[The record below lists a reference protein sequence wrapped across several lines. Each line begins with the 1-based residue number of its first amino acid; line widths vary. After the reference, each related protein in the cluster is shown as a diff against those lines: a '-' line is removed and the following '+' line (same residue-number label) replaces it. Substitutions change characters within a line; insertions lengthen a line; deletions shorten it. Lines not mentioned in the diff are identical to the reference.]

1 MLNKI
6 KLLML
11 AIAAMTLF
19 VACGEKNKEE
29 AGAAKD
35 TLIVAQ
41 AADAK
46 ALDPH
51 ATNDQ
56 PSARIMTQ
64 IYDRLAEIDNDMNI
78 IPALAESWD
87 QPDALTTIFHLR
99 QGVKFHNGEEL
110 KASDVKFSI
119 ERELGTPTV
128 SHIVEGIDKVEVL
141 DDYTVKVSTIDPCGA
156 ILYNLA
162 HPASSILNE
171 KAVTESGE
179 NYGQEPVGTGPYK
192 FVSWDAG
199 DKITLEANAEYFNKV
214 PVIKNLVF
222 RNITEGTNRV
232 IGLETGE
239 VDIAYDIE
247 PIDSERVAT
256 HKDLQFTEQE
266 APSLD
271 YIGFNMKKKPFDNK
285 KVRQAIATAVNI
297 DDLIEAVLMGAGTK
311 ANSPIGPKVFG
322 YNPNAKSYEFNVE
335 KAKQLL
341 AEAGYPDGFETVI
354 WTNDNPIRMQVCQI
368 VQAQLKEI
376 GIEMKIEPMEWG
388 AYLESTARGDHD
400 MFILGWG
407 TTTGDAD
414 YGLYALFHSSTQ
426 GGPGN
431 RSFYNNPAVDELL
444 DKGKSSTNPEE
455 RKALYGEAQEIIQED
470 LPVLSLF
477 YKNINAG
484 MQNNIEGFALHPSGS
499 HRLATV
505 HFAQ

>member
-6 KLLML
+6 KLLL
-11 AIAAMTLF
+11 IAITAMILL
-19 VACGEKNKEE
+19 VACGEKSEE
-29 AGAAKD
+29 GSKVKKD
-35 TLIVAQ
+35 TLTVAQ
-41 AADAK
+41 PADAK

-56 PSARIMTQ
+56 PSARVMTQ

-78 IPALAESWD
+78 IPGLAESWE
-87 QPDALTTIFHLR
+87 QPDSFTTIFNLR
-99 QGVKFHNGEEL
+99 HGIKFHNGEEL
-110 KASDVKFSI
+110 KASDVKFSL
-119 ERELGTPTV
+119 ERELKTATV

-141 DDYTVKVSTIDPCGA
+141 DDYTVKVTTTDPCGA

-171 KAVTESGE
+171 KSVTKSGK
-179 NYGQEPVGTGPYK
+179 NYGQEPIGTGPYK

-199 DKITLEANAEYFNKV
+199 DKITLEANSEYFNET
-214 PVIKNLVF
+214 PAIKNLVF
-222 RNITEGTNRV
+222 RNIVEGSNRV

-239 VDIAYDIE
+239 IDIAYDIE

-256 HKDLQFTEQE
+256 HDDLKFTQQE

-285 KVRQAIATAVNI
+285 KVRQAIATAVNV

-322 YNPNAKSYEFNVE
+322 YNPNAKAYKFNVE

-341 AEAGYPDGFETVI
+341 TEAGYPSGFETVI

-376 GIEMKIEPMEWG
+376 GIEMRIEPMEWG
-388 AYLESTARGDHD
+388 AYLESTARGEHD
-400 MFILGWG
+400 MYILGWG

-431 RSFYNNPAVDELL
+431 RSFYKNPAVDNLL

-484 MQNNIEGFALHPSGS
+484 MQNNVEGFVLHPSGS
-499 HRLATV
+499 HRLVTA
-505 HFAQ
+505 HFAE